1 MRYEIMGGLRVCDG
15 EAVSVVSA
23 RKMETLLAVLLI
35 RAGQVVT
42 VSQFTAELWGDT
54 PPRRA
59 TAALHVYISQLR
71 KFLDRPGRTENP
83 IATRSP
89 GYLLRLGHDTLDVHE
104 FQQLMTRGRAAMKR
118 DRYEE
123 ASAVLDGALALWRSP
138 VLSELRLGPIVNSF
152 AAWAE
157 EARLECIEMRMDADL
172 ALGSHRELVSELYS
186 LTAEHPLREAFHRQL
201 MLALY
206 RSERQSDALRAY
218 ANARE
223 TLNDELGIEPGRV
236 LRDLQRSIL
245 LDDGRLDLARAS

>member
-1 MRYEIMGGLRVCDG
+1 MRYEIMGGLRVRDG
-15 EAVSVVSA
+15 DAVSVVSA

-35 RAGQVVT
+35 RSGQVVT
-42 VSQFTAELWGDT
+42 VSQFTAELWGES

-71 KFLDRPGRTENP
+71 KFLDRPGRADNP
-83 IATRSP
+83 ITTRSP
-89 GYLLRLGHDTLDVHE
+89 GYLLSLGDDTLDVHE
-104 FQQLMTRGRAAMKR
+104 FQQLMSQGRAAMKR

-123 ASAVLDGALALWRSP
+123 ASAVLGDALSLWRGP
-138 VLSELRLGPIVNSF
+138 VLSELRLGSVVNSF

-172 ALGSHRELVSELYS
+172 VLGRHRELVSELYS

-201 MLALY
+201 MLTLY

-218 ANARE
+218 GNARE
-223 TLNDELGIEPGRV
+223 ILNSELGIEPGRV

-245 LDDGRLDLARAS
+245 QDDGRLDLLRAC